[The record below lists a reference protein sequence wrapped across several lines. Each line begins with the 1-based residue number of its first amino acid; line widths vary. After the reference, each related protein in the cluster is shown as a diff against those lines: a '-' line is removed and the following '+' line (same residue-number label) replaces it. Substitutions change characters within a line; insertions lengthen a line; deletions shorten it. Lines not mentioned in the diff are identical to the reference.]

1 MMTGVKNIFVLFAVM
16 LCITSGFAQTK
27 KAAIGFLW
35 TQKPEI
41 TYYGMYPAAPPETPR
56 LFFSHGNSFS
66 DELLFDS
73 IQSKIKQILPALGF
87 RLIPA
92 DSVITKETYKAL
104 VKKNAAS
111 KTPNTFEAKGY
122 AYAANF
128 ALLFNED
135 GNDPDVMIEA
145 YGSYE
150 LDFANPTSGI
160 EARLRY
166 SMTIVG
172 YNSKKKKVFTFK
184 TKNNRPKDHKV
195 LVAVKPAQNAGYAG
209 HVINED
215 ISQKQMECLMD
226 AFKQIDAD
234 MPEQI
239 EKVTKFYAK

>member
-1 MMTGVKNIFVLFAVM
+1 MKKIISILLIV
-16 LCITSGFAQTK
+16 CSITVGFSQTK

-35 TQKPEI
+35 TQRPEI
-41 TYYGMYPAAPPETPR
+41 TYYGMYPAAPPDTPR
-56 LFFSHGNSFS
+56 SFFKHGSSFN
-66 DELLFDS
+66 DEILFDS

-87 RLIPA
+87 SLMPA
-92 DSVITKETYKAL
+92 DSVITKESYKAL

-128 ALLFNED
+128 ALLFNND
-135 GNDPDVMIEA
+135 GHDADIMIEA

-150 LDFANPTSGI
+150 LDFANPTKGM

-172 YNSKKKKVFTFK
+172 YNSNKKKVFTFK
-184 TKNNRPKDHKV
+184 TKNNRPKDTKV
-195 LVAVKPAQNAGYAG
+195 YVAIKPAINVGYSG
-209 HVINED
+209 HEIAED
-215 ISQKQMECLMD
+215 ISQKEMECLMD